1 MHADPVIQWAFTVVF
16 VVLGVVSLLWLAG
29 DRRRPLAAVGDL
41 LHLAMAAA
49 MVWMVWEAPRRGAV
63 AMQLAVFAA
72 GTIWFCVLAWLRA
85 TGRVRRRA
93 VGDHGPW
100 QLAGHAVM
108 MAAMVWMLVA
118 MGTAQDTETAGT
130 GHADHHLEAATTLF
144 GIAATAALV
153 VTGVLLMVEL
163 AECLGSSRRPRR
175 HAGDLAGG
183 AAMSLGMAAMCWT
196 MLG

>member
-1 MHADPVIQWAFTVVF
+1 MHADPVTQWAFTVVF
-16 VVLGVVSLLWLAG
+16 VVLGVVSLLRLAG
-29 DRRRPLAAVGDL
+29 DHRRPLAAVGDL

-49 MVWMVWEAPRRGAV
+49 MVWMVWEIPGGGAV

-72 GTIWFCVLAWLRA
+72 GTIWFCALAWLRA

-93 VGDHGPW
+93 VGNHGPW

-118 MGTAQDTETAGT
+118 MGTAQDAET
-130 GHADHHLEAATTLF
+130 GHADHHLEAATTLS

-153 VTGVLLMVEL
+153 VTGVLLIVEL
-163 AECLGSSRRPRR
+163 VECLGSSRGPRR